1 MRRVLITMLMIITF
15 TSPIVSA
22 SAEII
27 MTPMV
32 ATRQVIPL
40 SDVENK
46 HKLENQLTDAQRVV
60 IDAMY
65 FKIIC
70 QQKYFDIFTDVD
82 SKFKLIEDL
91 NLWAGTNIPG
101 DLNAESIEVSTNVN
115 RIISKGLREKYEYI
129 DEQGYLNEVYIVP
142 LSEAVSILEGEDRQ
156 IVIKIKHTDKVL
168 E

>member
-1 MRRVLITMLMIITF
+1 MIVTF

-32 ATRQVIPL
+32 ATRQVIQL
-40 SDVENK
+40 SDVKNERD
-46 HKLENQLTDAQRVV
+46 LSSQLTEVQSNIKEA
-60 IDAMY
+60 IY

-70 QQKYFDIFTDVD
+70 QQKYFDTFADVNR
-82 SKFKLIEDL
+82 KLELIEALDL
-91 NLWAGTNIPG
+91 WTGKNIPG
-101 DLNAESIEVSTNVN
+101 DLNAGEIETSTSIN
-115 RIISKGLREKYEYI
+115 RIISKSLREKYEYI

-142 LSEAVSILEGEDRQ
+142 LSEIVSILAGEDRQ
-156 IVIKIKHTDKVL
+156 VVIKIKHISRVA

>member
-1 MRRVLITMLMIITF
+1 MIVTF

-22 SAEII
+22 SAK
-27 MTPMV
+27 MTVAPMI
-32 ATRQVIPL
+32 ATRQTIQL
-40 SDVENK
+40 SDVKNERD
-46 HKLENQLTDAQRVV
+46 LSSQLTEVQHVV

-91 NLWAGTNIPG
+91 NLWAGANIPG